1 MSGRVRKGAPALVVA
16 ALSVVVVAS
25 IASAKPAAEPA
36 SEAGAAQQRTLNIYG
51 YGPGDDVAQTR
62 TAHNQRV
69 VGPNVEIENPRGGF
83 NTQAFLAMLASGS
96 VPDVMW
102 VSRGLIGSLAARGA
116 LQPLTSC
123 IRKERVNLKQY
134 RGAAL
139 REVTYKNRVYALPA
153 FTNQIT
159 IVVNDDVARQSG
171 VNPNRFNT
179 TSWRK
184 LRQWN
189 KKMLRVEGGR
199 VTRIGFDPKIPEFFP
214 LWVKWFGAELISRD
228 GLKAKLNSRQ
238 AIAALSYT
246 YSLIQDHGGW
256 DRFKAFRDTHN
267 WFGRNNPIVADQ
279 IGATP
284 FESFIYNV
292 LANNSPNEELTA
304 RFFTNRRGG
313 PITLFAGNGW
323 AIPRGAKD
331 PDLACKWM
339 KADTSVEAWV
349 AAARNR
355 LNLRRRQGEAFTG
368 LYTANKRADV
378 KVFEDIYQPLGKRQ
392 FDDAVKLLV
401 RAADF
406 GFALPPSPGSDE
418 FRQAYIDAVNRVLT
432 GRQSPRQ
439 ALNQAQREA
448 QAAINRNRR

>member
-1 MSGRVRKGAPALVVA
+1 MSGRLKKGALALSAA

-25 IASAKPAAEPA
+25 IASAKPAAEA
-36 SEAGAAQQRTLNIYG
+36 SVEQQARTLNIYG

-62 TAHNQRV
+62 TAHNARV
-69 VGPNVEIENPRGGF
+69 LGPNVEIENPRGGF
-83 NTQAFLAMLASGS
+83 NIQAFLAQLASRN

-102 VSRGLIGSLAARGA
+102 VSRGLIGTLAARGA

-123 IRKERVNLKQY
+123 IRSQRINLKQY
-134 RGAAL
+134 RVAAL
-139 REVTYKNRVYALPA
+139 REVTYRGQVYALPA

-159 IVVNDDVARQSG
+159 IIVNDDVARRAG
-171 VNPNRFNT
+171 VNPNTFST
-179 TSWRK
+179 TNWRA
-184 LRQWN
+184 LRAAN
-189 KKMLRVEGGR
+189 KRMLRVDGGR
-199 VTRIGFDPKIPEFFP
+199 LTRIGFDPKIPEFFP

-228 GLKAKLNSRQ
+228 GLRAKLNSRQ
-238 AIAALSYT
+238 AIAALNFT

-267 WFGRNNPIVADQ
+267 WFGRNNPIVEDQ

-292 LANNSPNEELTA
+292 LANNSPNVEITA
-304 RFFTNRRGG
+304 RFFTNRKGG
-313 PITLFAGNGW
+313 PITMFAGNGW
-323 AIPRGAKD
+323 AIPRGARD

-368 LYTANKRADV
+368 LYTANARADV
-378 KVFEDIYQPLGKRQ
+378 KVFQDIYQPMGKRQ
-392 FDDAVKLLV
+392 FDDAVKLLI
-401 RAADF
+401 RSAGFA
-406 GFALPPSPGSDE
+406 FALPPSPASDE

-432 GRQSPRQ
+432 GRQTPRQ

-448 QAAINRNRR
+448 QAAINRNRRR